1 MATMEESCHSDPNFA
16 VICSFI
22 EKFGELC
29 GIQISISDL
38 ESMLED
44 TKHVNDTLRE
54 LHIQLLRKLRKCY
67 NKDKWEM
74 ALAKYCYTYNALDAW
89 EFEKFGYM
97 KAKLSTKLQL
107 LKNLLESQFETN
119 SKFKTELNKIPAEG
133 LRIDPLG
140 RDIQG
145 HSYWMQ
151 IDEEYNL
158 RMYREVPEEENTW
171 KLICKLIFFFVL
183 FNFVKKIIFFPL
195 INRGSRLKFLEE
207 LLVVLLHNIKAF
219 SSLYPE
225 RLEILSQTFWIYGLV
240 RVQMER
246 DDISNLIQVLQ
257 NGDSVIKE
265 EGSSTNI
272 SENGDSNLTAPK
284 FEGKKEDIKDKI
296 IQNSAEFTDTGEA
309 LIKNEDGNII
319 SNVLK
324 VKTEPL
330 DDGKLI
336 TESKAVD
343 CKKDE
348 VVKAENVEPSA
359 NFDQSQDSDVRS
371 DINEQKKTFDPKK
384 IKLEDGSEISKVITK
399 KDTESIGKGDSKI
412 EPNKNINIEVFSQ
425 KSDKNQHTSEK
436 QSLEKNHSPKYT
448 NESTLLQSIEDKV
461 IVEDKNSSTNIA
473 KAPEND
479 QNDTATDSMI
489 KVNFKVDA
497 SRKFSKKNICDISNL
512 DKTLSNDNCNSK
524 VVQKSKNIQ
533 SKEATAINTPSDNL
547 EVSHKESDNDEG
559 ENCQSIKVCE
569 NKDKLSD
576 VKVSELTANTTPE
589 ISPSKTLTVRKLK
602 AEFSEKF
609 KREKL
614 QKELPSD
621 DSIDTQKSVPHSIDE
636 MNRSEEVAENLKEKL
651 CLNLQHSKENVKKEL
666 VSTIDSPEQPLRTDI
681 KKDSDNLSQNSKSAE
696 ITGKSTYSQEKC
708 NNKIM
713 DGCNQKDN
721 TAESSHIE
729 LERSDNV
736 DKDSI
741 SKSCLG
747 LMQVQKNDK
756 NVVVEPQ
763 VEKNVTKIDNISES
777 DIVSVKSQDFIHQSQ
792 NKEKKDKYSIGVGES
807 LPSKEIYNKKIKDDF
822 AVTDKHNAKS
832 NFKPVILNKNDAH
845 QKVSCDN
852 KSTEYISEEVSQGSK
867 KMLEGTGNNQNLN
880 KEVVKMDTSES
891 DEKLG
896 VLEMKRGS
904 SERSKDISGNKK
916 DSAILNKAYNEDVNS
931 KVEEITKVTRSKLS
945 MSSKKAPKS
954 DPEDNIKSIS
964 TRASRRNK
972 SIPKGTEKT
981 DVIMDN
987 LMDLSSSKTQNE
999 ASSEDVLRKT
1009 RLRSTSKF
1017 EEEPGGEILTIQ
1029 KCSEKNVKKFPSEKE
1044 SSRAKKSTKSTKFKQ
1059 GSQTFECSN
1068 VETEI
1073 KIGIE
1078 CSTEVKKQTEE
1089 ILSETN
1095 QEIKAPVKEKKRK
1108 SVKATEKLEPNSEDE
1123 NIEVPTKRISRR
1135 LQAQRDRQIDE
1146 QREREKSRKD
1156 NDARKVQL
1164 ELAARIKATAA
1175 VNNND
1180 QDQQE
1185 EEIPPQPEKKK
1196 KKKKKVKKKGWNP
1209 WDGSSD
1215 STISEESEEIEPEEE
1230 EEPEE
1235 ELKFDENYDEFAPE
1249 DIDENEEPIVV
1260 KRARTLKKGKL
1271 FHHDILNSIL
1281 LYCYAISSQM
1291 IFGMCIE
1298 KDSDHASDN
1307 DDVPCGRCGK
1317 SDHPEWI
1324 LLCDDCDAGYHASC
1338 LQPPLM
1344 IIPVGNWFCP
1354 PCEHKKLCLRL
1365 VEELQ
1370 KYDLL
1375 SKKREAI
1382 ELRKQRL
1389 AYVGI
1394 SLNNVLK
1401 PEDNVERKKTKVDS
1415 ECSEDDD
1422 GSSSE
1427 DESSSDEDSGGN
1439 QVVYSKRTCRNREGI
1454 NYRFKEYDELINSA
1468 IQEEIADDYCAGK
1481 GKDMANITNAE
1492 KEEEDD
1498 ADGETKSSR
1507 KRKRPRLNDLDPT
1520 DDDDDDGSDD
1530 EYKGSNSDSASEM
1543 DLSDEAQTSGTESSD
1558 ASWKIKQRR
1567 KSARFSR
1574 KSKKSKQ
1581 SKKSKKRGYKHNDF
1595 VVDSDESNDSCSYP
1609 ARRASTR
1616 KTVNYRESSE
1626 ESEELQT
1633 SKWKSTTWK
1642 KYDRIKKRKNSSSE
1656 SDNWKSK
1663 KEKQSNKS
1671 QKISDLDDEDS
1682 ESTEESSAE
1691 DNDEGGDVDGGDD
1704 EEKEP
1709 SAIKTRAKKID
1720 FKKIMESDN
1729 DESECEKTK
1738 KKLSKKIEDDD
1749 DEEESSELEGSSD
1762 YEESGQE
1769 ESGGSNSKKTIS
1781 SKGKRIIE
1789 SDCESDKSGVK
1800 SLKNKSESKVKSLE
1814 GQKTEKEA
1822 NPESQKDKSV
1832 IKPLEAANSDINS
1845 DMKSSA
1851 AGDCKVP
1858 KSEATI
1864 HHSEPDNMITS
1875 APSKSNFETSS
1886 QSGVNLSSE
1895 YSQDPLGNYD
1905 SNFPEHPSPMKPVK
1919 VDMLTVHQSPSGTST
1934 STSPSR
1940 SSPSQF
1946 TVLGENQSI
1955 SARETRYSPSG
1966 QPPYQGQYYSPGYQ
1980 SESGPRHPLYNR
1992 NSSPSF
1998 NGPYQSGPPPNRPQY
2013 DPSSSPNYNY
2023 SGPSHQGYS
2032 PSGNEGSYQP
2042 DSPSQY
2048 PSQPYSYNES
2058 SGREQNNGGFMINNL
2073 LQRQNRNPEGGGE
2086 EDDLSGL
2093 TDIVSYITQE

>member
-171 KLICKLIFFFVL
+171 KLICKITFEISRRAISSITPQHQSIFQPVSRETRNSVPNILDIWFGTCTNVKM
-183 FNFVKKIIFFPL
+183 NFWVIPCQ
-195 INRGSRLKFLEE
+195 INRFLPKFPGYKARKMNNKTPSDFENARPAYDGVLCDKGSTFYKFDEASQPLPNLKFS
-207 LLVVLLHNIKAF
+207 H
-219 SSLYPE
+219 
-225 RLEILSQTFWIYGLV
+225 R
-240 RVQMER
+240 ER

-1180 QDQQE
+1180 QVNISQSVLQNFYNNISPTKLRIIFSHEYSNITLSPCPIKSHPTSGDAHDRLSPPGQKKSKTKADSMSSQVKESDQQE

-1530 EYKGSNSDSASEM
+1530 EYKGSKFVFWSRRIVFVNVNCVVHSHV
-1543 DLSDEAQTSGTESSD
+1543 GVESRD
-1558 ASWKIKQRR
+1558 RNVTTHLC
-1567 KSARFSR
+1567 KSFWVYH
-1574 KSKKSKQ
+1574 Q
-1581 SKKSKKRGYKHNDF
+1581 
-1595 VVDSDESNDSCSYP
+1595 V
-1609 ARRASTR
+1609 
-1616 KTVNYRESSE
+1616 
-1626 ESEELQT
+1626 
-1633 SKWKSTTWK
+1633 
-1642 KYDRIKKRKNSSSE
+1642 
-1656 SDNWKSK
+1656 
-1663 KEKQSNKS
+1663 
-1671 QKISDLDDEDS
+1671 
-1682 ESTEESSAE
+1682 
-1691 DNDEGGDVDGGDD
+1691 
-1704 EEKEP
+1704 
-1709 SAIKTRAKKID
+1709 
-1720 FKKIMESDN
+1720 
-1729 DESECEKTK
+1729 
-1738 KKLSKKIEDDD
+1738 
-1749 DEEESSELEGSSD
+1749 
-1762 YEESGQE
+1762 
-1769 ESGGSNSKKTIS
+1769 
-1781 SKGKRIIE
+1781 
-1789 SDCESDKSGVK
+1789 
-1800 SLKNKSESKVKSLE
+1800 
-1814 GQKTEKEA
+1814 
-1822 NPESQKDKSV
+1822 
-1832 IKPLEAANSDINS
+1832 
-1845 DMKSSA
+1845 
-1851 AGDCKVP
+1851 
-1858 KSEATI
+1858 
-1864 HHSEPDNMITS
+1864 
-1875 APSKSNFETSS
+1875 
-1886 QSGVNLSSE
+1886 SE
-1895 YSQDPLGNYD
+1895 YVIFKY
-1905 SNFPEHPSPMKPVK
+1905 
-1919 VDMLTVHQSPSGTST
+1919 
-1934 STSPSR
+1934 
-1940 SSPSQF
+1940 
-1946 TVLGENQSI
+1946 
-1955 SARETRYSPSG
+1955 A
-1966 QPPYQGQYYSPGYQ
+1966 
-1980 SESGPRHPLYNR
+1980 
-1992 NSSPSF
+1992 
-1998 NGPYQSGPPPNRPQY
+1998 
-2013 DPSSSPNYNY
+2013 
-2023 SGPSHQGYS
+2023 
-2032 PSGNEGSYQP
+2032 
-2042 DSPSQY
+2042 
-2048 PSQPYSYNES
+2048 
-2058 SGREQNNGGFMINNL
+2058 NL
-2073 LQRQNRNPEGGGE
+2073 CKLA
-2086 EDDLSGL
+2086 
-2093 TDIVSYITQE
+2093 I

>member
-171 KLICKLIFFFVL
+171 KLICK
-183 FNFVKKIIFFPL
+183 
-195 INRGSRLKFLEE
+195 
-207 LLVVLLHNIKAF
+207 
-219 SSLYPE
+219 
-225 RLEILSQTFWIYGLV
+225 
-240 RVQMER
+240 ER

-1530 EYKGSNSDSASEM
+1530 EYKGSKFVFWSRRIVFVNVNCVVHSHV
-1543 DLSDEAQTSGTESSD
+1543 GVESRD
-1558 ASWKIKQRR
+1558 RNVTTHLC
-1567 KSARFSR
+1567 KSFWVYH
-1574 KSKKSKQ
+1574 Q
-1581 SKKSKKRGYKHNDF
+1581 
-1595 VVDSDESNDSCSYP
+1595 V
-1609 ARRASTR
+1609 
-1616 KTVNYRESSE
+1616 
-1626 ESEELQT
+1626 
-1633 SKWKSTTWK
+1633 
-1642 KYDRIKKRKNSSSE
+1642 
-1656 SDNWKSK
+1656 
-1663 KEKQSNKS
+1663 
-1671 QKISDLDDEDS
+1671 
-1682 ESTEESSAE
+1682 
-1691 DNDEGGDVDGGDD
+1691 
-1704 EEKEP
+1704 
-1709 SAIKTRAKKID
+1709 
-1720 FKKIMESDN
+1720 
-1729 DESECEKTK
+1729 
-1738 KKLSKKIEDDD
+1738 
-1749 DEEESSELEGSSD
+1749 
-1762 YEESGQE
+1762 
-1769 ESGGSNSKKTIS
+1769 
-1781 SKGKRIIE
+1781 
-1789 SDCESDKSGVK
+1789 
-1800 SLKNKSESKVKSLE
+1800 
-1814 GQKTEKEA
+1814 
-1822 NPESQKDKSV
+1822 
-1832 IKPLEAANSDINS
+1832 
-1845 DMKSSA
+1845 
-1851 AGDCKVP
+1851 
-1858 KSEATI
+1858 
-1864 HHSEPDNMITS
+1864 
-1875 APSKSNFETSS
+1875 
-1886 QSGVNLSSE
+1886 SE
-1895 YSQDPLGNYD
+1895 YVIFKY
-1905 SNFPEHPSPMKPVK
+1905 
-1919 VDMLTVHQSPSGTST
+1919 
-1934 STSPSR
+1934 
-1940 SSPSQF
+1940 
-1946 TVLGENQSI
+1946 
-1955 SARETRYSPSG
+1955 A
-1966 QPPYQGQYYSPGYQ
+1966 
-1980 SESGPRHPLYNR
+1980 
-1992 NSSPSF
+1992 
-1998 NGPYQSGPPPNRPQY
+1998 
-2013 DPSSSPNYNY
+2013 
-2023 SGPSHQGYS
+2023 
-2032 PSGNEGSYQP
+2032 
-2042 DSPSQY
+2042 
-2048 PSQPYSYNES
+2048 
-2058 SGREQNNGGFMINNL
+2058 NL
-2073 LQRQNRNPEGGGE
+2073 CKLA
-2086 EDDLSGL
+2086 
-2093 TDIVSYITQE
+2093 I